1 MSACLSVVGAK
12 KLADQCANELRTFFR
27 SRFGD
32 DRVLKPLGV
41 PTGFQL
47 APSAATARAFTEEG
61 KELLVAHLLAQV
73 LGVLKQTFGKIDAG
87 NWCIRVCSPYELN
100 VTAQDARLHIVS
112 T

>member
-12 KLADQCANELRTFFR
+12 ELADQSTNELRTFFR

-41 PTGFQL
+41 PTSFQL
-47 APSAATARAFTEEG
+47 APSASTARTFTEDG

-73 LGVLKQTFGKIDAG
+73 LGITEQPFGEVDA
-87 NWCIRVCSPYELN
+87 WDRSIRVCPPHKLD
-100 VTAQDARLHIVS
+100 VA
-112 T
+112 